1 MLFTD
6 TASSAEEFGIPLTCT
21 PSGMIAEIME
31 QLAAD
36 YLELVEEMRRKFI
49 LTIWVTS
56 IHLKTAAQPPL
67 VSHNGYQSI

>member
-1 MLFTD
+1 
-6 TASSAEEFGIPLTCT
+6 
-21 PSGMIAEIME
+21 MITEIME

-36 YLELVEEMRRKFI
+36 YLELVEEMRRKLI

-67 VSHNGYQSI
+67 VSHNGYQST